1 MVDVIGW
8 LLIVTLFALG
18 MAGAIVPVLPG
29 ALAIFAAFFV
39 YCFFFG
45 FEKFGFWFWTIQ
57 TLIVVVL
64 FVADYMVNAWGVKK
78 YGGSRASV
86 VGSMIGILIGP
97 FIIPAI
103 GLVIGPLAGAIIGEL
118 LDGVIRG
125 KRLDRT
131 FFVQAVKVGWG
142 SLIGLLS
149 STVVKIVLQLVM
161 IGLFVFWL
169 L

>member
-1 MVDVIGW
+1 MEVIGW
-8 LLIVTLFALG
+8 LLIVALFAAG

-39 YCFFFG
+39 YGFFFT
-45 FEKFGFWFWTIQ
+45 FDKFSFWFWTIQ
-57 TLIVVVL
+57 TLIVVAL
-64 FVADYMVNAWGVKK
+64 FVADYLVSAWGVKK
-78 YGGSRASV
+78 YGGSKASV
-86 VGSMIGILIGP
+86 IGSMAGILIGP
-97 FIIPAI
+97 FVIPFF
-103 GLVIGPLAGAIIGEL
+103 GLVIGPLAGAIAGEL
-118 LDGVIRG
+118 LDGIFRG
-125 KRLDRT
+125 KRFDRA
-131 FFVQAVKVGWG
+131 FIVQAVKVGWG